1 MIKPTHVH
9 VIVDG
14 KILLTGD
21 QDIVE
26 KIDKQGFDWVKAEY
40 GIDVKKVDLR
50 PSSIG
55 LCGVK
60 ESLKNDK

>member
-14 KILLTGD
+14 KILITGN
-21 QDIVE
+21 QEIVE
-26 KIDKQGFDWVKAEY
+26 RIDKQGFDWVKAEY
-40 GIDVKKVDLR
+40 GIDVNKVDLR

-60 ESLKNDK
+60 ERIKNAK